1 VTKPGPGLRAAATR
15 ALSWVPPGSTIGLGS
30 GRASSAF
37 IVALGERVAAGLDV
51 RAVPSSSAA
60 AALARQCGIAL
71 VGLEPDVELAVTVDG
86 ADEVTDDLDL
96 VKGRGG
102 AQVRERIL
110 AAASRR
116 QVILVGPEKRV
127 ARLGDTGPIPV
138 EVIPFAQ
145 SLVERRLKDLGAR
158 PTLWRDAAGAPIV
171 SDNGNVTFACD
182 FHDRPLEDGDAARA
196 CEASIRAIPGVVDT
210 GFFLGTAERV
220 LVGHDDGHVEELTR
234 PAG

>member
-1 VTKPGPGLRAAATR
+1 MTTAGPGLQAAAAR
-15 ALSWVPPGSTIGLGS
+15 ALAWVPAGSTIGLGS
-30 GRASSAF
+30 GRAASAF

-51 RAVPSSSAA
+51 KAVPSSSAA
-60 AALARQCGIAL
+60 AALAQRCGIPL
-71 VGLEPDVELAVTVDG
+71 TDLSGDVELAVTVDG
-86 ADEVTDDLDL
+86 ADEVTANLDL

-127 ARLGDTGPIPV
+127 ARLGDTGAIPV
-138 EVIPFAQ
+138 EVIPFARP
-145 SLVERRLKDLGAR
+145 LVERRLHRLGAR
-158 PTLWRDAAGAPIV
+158 PTLWRDAAGAPII
-171 SDNGNVTFACD
+171 SENGNLTFGCD
-182 FHDRPLEDGDAARA
+182 FRDRPLEDGDAARA
-196 CEASIRAIPGVVDT
+196 CEATIRAIPGVVDT

-220 LVGHDDGHVEELTR
+220 LVGHDDGRVEELTR